1 MGVEIGK
8 YGRTLIFLRMIGVYN
23 SQTIN
28 NNFFRHI
35 GWIPKVMLTM
45 IRSSKK
51 ACAEWPA
58 CSRHKDTV
66 ANDEGSFPGAA
77 IIRSQVDQ
85 VSSIQGGVFYCKC
98 TATNGIDAHVP
109 QFRIADRGVG
119 NSHMSVEAG
128 KTTMVQHQVFAE
140 IGAHDS
146 PILFIINIIGL
157 AAVFKCHIQRPGNGY
172 IITSHRNGHTG
183 GTNCAVG
190 FSAGKNA
197 VSDSDIGTITKG
209 QKSAIGST
217 MLFLSCNIMLES
229 IHHYV
234 GSHDGNAS
242 SIIGIFGSCLIG
254 NGGKFPSSDCKFL
267 LIHGKCRN

>member
-1 MGVEIGK
+1 
-8 YGRTLIFLRMIGVYN
+8 
-23 SQTIN
+23 
-28 NNFFRHI
+28 
-35 GWIPKVMLTM
+35 
-45 IRSSKK
+45 
-51 ACAEWPA
+51 
-58 CSRHKDTV
+58 
-66 ANDEGSFPGAA
+66 
-77 IIRSQVDQ
+77 
-85 VSSIQGGVFYCKC
+85 
-98 TATNGIDAHVP
+98 
-109 QFRIADRGVG
+109 
-119 NSHMSVEAG
+119 
-128 KTTMVQHQVFAE
+128 
-140 IGAHDS
+140 
-146 PILFIINIIGL
+146 
-157 AAVFKCHIQRPGNGY
+157 
-172 IITSHRNGHTG
+172 

-267 LIHGKCRN
+267 LIHGKCRNVSNLIKIPYQWRGRVNLAALIHDNNICLGRTSVLIGTKSDIATDSRISDCNEARARQG